1 MREQQQHL
9 GSGYAVRPIEP
20 ALRRRGK
27 VSSAAAIAATDI
39 ASERRAARR
48 SAEALKPYAYA
59 IAHRPG
65 GRPVASGTLFAPSR
79 RQGQAYA
86 RELALHAAKVI
97 SFTFGHRD
105 QPSFGCSVR
114 IEDRPLPLP
123 DPPVFAFRREDWM
136 TYAAEFIV
144 SGLPILREAPSVT
157 GERAIARRALR
168 GDVAD
173 AYVADIL
180 KTDPNVRLSRAARKA
195 IGWTF
200 LSAHFPGHKAGARV
214 ALHVT
219 ADDDAVALSP
229 TTIMAVLCVLLRCNN
244 YNRETGMSAHRDGTF
259 AASSSATGRA
269 AEAQSQLLADPRRS
283 GEVARVMRYLDR
295 LGLKDL
301 SRAIEEQ
308 AAIGLLVPGR

>member
-1 MREQQQHL
+1 MHEQKQHL
-9 GSGYAVRPIEP
+9 ESGFAVRPIEP

-27 VSSAAAIAATDI
+27 VSGGAAIAATDI
-39 ASERRAARR
+39 ASERRAARL
-48 SAEALKPYAYA
+48 SAEALKPFAYV

-65 GRPVASGTLFAPSR
+65 GRPVVSGTLFAPSR

-97 SFTFGHRD
+97 SYTFGHRD

-123 DPPVFAFRREDWM
+123 VPPVFAFRREDWM

-157 GERAIARRALR
+157 GERAMARRALR

-200 LSAHFPGHKAGARV
+200 LSAHFPGFKGARV
-214 ALHVT
+214 ALHVR

-244 YNRETGMSAHRDGTF
+244 YNRETGLSAHRDGRF

-269 AEAQSQLLADPRRS
+269 AEPHIQLQFDPRRS
-283 GEVARVMRYLDR
+283 GEVARVIRYLDR

-301 SRAIEEQ
+301 SRAIEAQ